1 LNCTDSD
8 CKKSYRN
15 RNLKYCLAPLTLA
28 MAEESVYDYAILGC
42 GGLGSAIVKDLISL
56 GKKVLAVDV
65 NPERVEVL
73 KDQDIDAIV
82 GDIKDDNVL
91 NQINFNK
98 ISGVLILTLDDELNK
113 EVTRKIRKKSEH
125 ILIVVRAS
133 NPKLREEFEEAGADV
148 VITPLESMRIQL
160 MNNLKKAESLR
171 KLKTLKAVIQS
182 TNGKLGIFTHDNPDP
197 DSIASALA
205 LKEIARNFGV
215 EADIL
220 YYGEISHQ
228 QNKAMVNLL
237 NIHMK
242 KADEVDL
249 SSYSKFALVD
259 CAGVGINNSIPKNIR
274 ISIVID
280 HHPAEKVE
288 GEYVDIR
295 HDVGATATILTLY
308 LQDLK
313 IVPTKILATALF
325 FGIQTETEEFKRNAR
340 TNDFLASAYL
350 YPFVDNELLEKM
362 EGPALSTETLDVLGT
377 AIKNR
382 EIFSSFLISFAGFIT
397 DKDTLPQAA
406 DFLLK
411 LEGISTV
418 LVFGIIKDT
427 VYLSARNRDVRI
439 NIGEVLKNAF
449 KDVGSAGGHAHAAG
463 GQIPLGIFGDVS
475 DRESLAKL
483 VTQAV
488 KKRFLGALGIEV

>member
-1 LNCTDSD
+1 M
-8 CKKSYRN
+8 
-15 RNLKYCLAPLTLA
+15 LK
-28 MAEESVYDYAILGC
+28 
-42 GGLGSAIVKDLISL
+42 
-56 GKKVLAVDV
+56 
-65 NPERVEVL
+65 R
-73 KDQDIDAIV
+73 
-82 GDIKDDNVL
+82 
-91 NQINFNK
+91 
-98 ISGVLILTLDDELNK
+98 
-113 EVTRKIRKKSEH
+113 
-125 ILIVVRAS
+125 
-133 NPKLREEFEEAGADV
+133 
-148 VITPLESMRIQL
+148 
-160 MNNLKKAESLR
+160 
-171 KLKTLKAVIQS
+171 VIQS

-205 LKEIARNFGV
+205 LREISRHFGID
-215 EADIL
+215 ADIL

-237 NIHMK
+237 NIPMT

-249 SSYSKFALVD
+249 AEYSKFAIVD
-259 CAGVGINNSIPKNIR
+259 CAGVGINNSIPNNVR

-280 HHPAEKVE
+280 HHPAENVE
-288 GEYVDIR
+288 GEYVDLR
-295 HDVGATATILTLY
+295 YDVGATATILTLY

-313 IVPTKILATALF
+313 IVPTKSLATALF

-439 NIGEVLKNAF
+439 NIGEVLKRAF

-475 DRESLAKL
+475 DKDALAKL

-488 KKRFLGALGIEV
+488 KKRFLNALGIEIE

>member
-1 LNCTDSD
+1 
-8 CKKSYRN
+8 
-15 RNLKYCLAPLTLA
+15 
-28 MAEESVYDYAILGC
+28 MAEDSNIYDYVIMGC

-56 GKKVLAVDV
+56 GKKVLAIDV

-73 KDQDIDAIV
+73 KDQEIDAIV
-82 GDIKDDNVL
+82 GDINDDRVID
-91 NQINFNK
+91 QIDFDK
-98 ISGVLILTLDDELNK
+98 ISGVLILTSNDESNK
-113 EVTRKIRKKSEH
+113 KVARKVRERSEEV
-125 ILIVVRAS
+125 LLVARAS
-133 NPKLREEFEEAGADV
+133 NPKLKDEFEDIGVDV
-148 VITPLESMRIQL
+148 VVTPLESMRIQL
-160 MNNLKKAESLR
+160 INNLKKAESLR
-171 KLKTLKAVIQS
+171 KLKMLKKVIQS

-205 LKEIARNFGV
+205 LREISRHFGID
-215 EADIL
+215 ADII

-237 NIHMK
+237 NIPMI
-242 KADEVDL
+242 KADEVNLAD
-249 SSYSKFALVD
+249 YSKFAIVD
-259 CAGVGINNSIPKNIR
+259 CAGVGINNSIPSNVK

-280 HHPAEKVE
+280 HHPSENVE

-295 HDVGATATILTLY
+295 YDVGATATILTLY

-313 IVPTKILATALF
+313 IVPTKTLATALF

-418 LVFGIIKDT
+418 LVFGIIKDM

-439 NIGEVLKNAF
+439 NIGEILKRAF

-475 DRESLAKL
+475 DKDALAKL

-488 KKRFLGALGIEV
+488 KKRFLNALGIEVG